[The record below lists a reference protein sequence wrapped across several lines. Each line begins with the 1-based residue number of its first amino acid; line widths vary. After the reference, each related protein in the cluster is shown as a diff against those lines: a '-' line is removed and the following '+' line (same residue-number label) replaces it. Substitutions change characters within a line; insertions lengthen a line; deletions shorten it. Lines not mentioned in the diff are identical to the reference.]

1 MMEMFAAY
9 GMHWDYHMDRIIE
22 AVKKMPDVDT
32 TPSSPRSPA
41 TAVLVLRVVIEGS
54 VKKSCSSMA
63 SLSTARTI

>member
-32 TPSSPRSPA
+32 TPSSSRSPA
-41 TAVLVLRVVIEGS
+41 TTVLVLRVVS
-54 VKKSCSSMA
+54 K
-63 SLSTARTI
+63 ARSRKAVLQWLP